1 MNIESILSEFE
12 ASMGL
17 VLDNLKQ
24 EKVGERYLLF
34 KDQLKKTI
42 FNIIDKYNLDLQNPD
57 KSQAFLDQLRPNIE
71 AYLER
76 LYTL

>member
-1 MNIESILSEFE
+1 MNIESIQSEFE

-24 EKVGERYLLF
+24 EKVGERYFLF

-42 FNIIDKYNLDLQNPD
+42 FNIIDKHNLDLQNPD
-57 KSQAFLDQLRPNIE
+57 KSQAFLDQLRPYIE

>member
-1 MNIESILSEFE
+1 MNIESIQSEFE

-24 EKVGERYLLF
+24 EKVGERYFLF

-42 FNIIDKYNLDLQNPD
+42 FNIVDKYNLDLQNPD
-57 KSQAFLDQLRPNIE
+57 KSQAFLDQLRPYIE

>member
-1 MNIESILSEFE
+1 MNIESIQSEFE

-24 EKVGERYLLF
+24 EKVGERYFLF

-57 KSQAFLDQLRPNIE
+57 KSQAFLDQLRPYIE

>member
-1 MNIESILSEFE
+1 MNIESIQSEFE

-42 FNIIDKYNLDLQNPD
+42 FNIIDKHNLDLHNPD
-57 KSQAFLDQLRPNIE
+57 KSQAFLDQLRPIIE
-71 AYLER
+71 ANLER